1 MPPTSTPMPGRLL
14 YWGWPRSRIITKRS
28 GAASIR
34 ACMPAHMP
42 APPDTVSKAKY
53 DVTNPPITRKT
64 TWMTSVQDTA
74 LNPPYKL

>member
-1 MPPTSTPMPGRLL
+1 M
-14 YWGWPRSRIITKRS
+14 
-28 GAASIR
+28 AAFEDHHKALWR
-34 ACMPAHMP
+34 GVHQACMPAHMP
-42 APPDTVSKAKY
+42 APPDTVSNAKY